1 VAPAYLVG
9 YQMSVDYMK
18 RLMDMD
24 IEMLL
29 MPHQGLVIGREKCR
43 ALMEDALRSAELL
56 KDLILNDHRRG
67 RTLDEITKHYEEV
80 FFTDSLRKL
89 QPPKAFYLNAGYLIQ
104 MVINEFEKQ

>member
-1 VAPAYLVG
+1 
-9 YQMSVDYMK
+9 MSVDYMK